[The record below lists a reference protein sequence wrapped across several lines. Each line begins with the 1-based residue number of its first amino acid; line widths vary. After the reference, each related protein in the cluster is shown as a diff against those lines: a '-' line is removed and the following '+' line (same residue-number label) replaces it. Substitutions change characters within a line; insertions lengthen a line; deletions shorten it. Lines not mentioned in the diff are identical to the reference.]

1 MIACLDRDSKELDTV
16 STQGPLRDDKVSSL
30 LAIFVAVLTYVNSYK
45 TWCCGTLTN
54 MLDLFQ
60 KNQEG
65 GTKSND
71 IVVPC
76 LNLAVLIQGHENLAE
91 LVFLMFHDTGH
102 AKNIIQR

>member
-1 MIACLDRDSKELDTV
+1 
-16 STQGPLRDDKVSSL
+16 
-30 LAIFVAVLTYVNSYK
+30 
-45 TWCCGTLTN
+45 

-76 LNLAVLIQGHENLAE
+76 LTLAVLIQGHDENLAE